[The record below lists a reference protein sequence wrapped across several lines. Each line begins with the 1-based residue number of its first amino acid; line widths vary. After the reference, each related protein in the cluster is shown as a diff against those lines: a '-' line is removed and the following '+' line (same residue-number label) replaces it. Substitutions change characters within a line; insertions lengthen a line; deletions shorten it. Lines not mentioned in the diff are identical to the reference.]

1 MVNIDTVYQRVL
13 AIANKEQRGY
23 ITPIEF
29 NLLANQAQLDIFE
42 QYFYDRSQT
51 ERAGGNDVSNIDPDH
66 ILDEKIDIFKF
77 ERPLGGN
84 NQLPAETYRVQSI
97 FISVDTSTTISGL
110 GTSPN
115 GRATI
120 ECEKIESKD
129 IATIRY
135 SKLLHP
141 TIERP
146 IYTRN
151 GDAGQ
156 VNVYIPDLVDG
167 TFLPR
172 IQVRAHVIRRPIRVE
187 WGYVV
192 VNERALYNASRATN
206 FELHA
211 SEETNLVNKI
221 LEGAGII
228 LNKPGLVQIADQED
242 IKRIQQ
248 QKM

>member
-51 ERAGGNDVSNIDPDH
+51 ERAGGNDLSNIDPDH

-77 ERPLGGN
+77 ERPLAGN
-84 NQLPAETYRVQSI
+84 NELPAETYRVQSI
-97 FISVDTSTTISGL
+97 FISVNKFGTGSGV
-110 GTSPN
+110 GNAPRVTV
-115 GRATI
+115 
-120 ECEKIESKD
+120 ECEKVDSKD

-141 TIERP
+141 TIDRP

-151 GDAGQ
+151 GAAGQ

-172 IQVRAHVIRRPIRVE
+172 IQVRAHVIRRPIRAE

>member
-51 ERAGGNDVSNIDPDH
+51 ERAGGNDLSNIDPDH

-77 ERPLGGN
+77 ERPLAGN
-84 NQLPAETYRVQSI
+84 NELPAETYRVQSV
-97 FISVDTSTTISGL
+97 FISVDKFGTGSGV
-110 GTSPN
+110 GNAPRVTVD
-115 GRATI
+115 
-120 ECEKIESKD
+120 CEKVDSKD
-129 IATIRY
+129 IPTIRY

-141 TIERP
+141 TIDRP
-146 IYTRN
+146 VYTRN

-156 VNVYIPDLVDG
+156 VNVYIPELVDG

-172 IQVRAHVIRRPIRVE
+172 IQVRAHVIRRPIRAE

-221 LEGAGII
+221 LESAGII